1 MFDQKE
7 EKTFMETRTI
17 TIEEITTPKKP
28 YKNGLEYDEVKKL
41 KKIVKEYDN
50 GKEKKVIE
58 DIIGSPIKRFW
69 KNYTNE
75 IKYDEKVGDITY
87 HKIKMEKRQYE
98 TDDNGIKKNKEDKG
112 KLIDENV
119 DIISYTVKEVTI
131 NNYTRNMS
139 FKEISNEFPELARTI
154 VIRSRIVNFF
164 INLLISYKIKITEII
179 EYEKTYDYKTN
190 KILNSEK
197 VSNKN
202 IPEIL

>member
-1 MFDQKE
+1 
-7 EKTFMETRTI
+7 
-17 TIEEITTPKKP
+17 
-28 YKNGLEYDEVKKL
+28 
-41 KKIVKEYDN
+41 
-50 GKEKKVIE
+50 
-58 DIIGSPIKRFW
+58 
-69 KNYTNE
+69 
-75 IKYDEKVGDITY
+75 
-87 HKIKMEKRQYE
+87 MEKRQYE

-154 VIRSRIVNFF
+154 VIRSRILLFF